1 MRTPA
6 LIAALPMLLWALSCG
21 EPFERG
27 PKQINYV
34 PPEPTDD
41 DDDDD
46 TTADDDDVT
55 TDDDDDITTDD
66 DDDITTTDDD
76 DDDTTFVAPTW
87 AEDAH
92 PVLIA
97 RCQVCH
103 QNGGPGGSSALVLTG
118 DAAADYLKVVPQVD
132 PDNPD
137 ESALLVKASGRTSHG
152 GQTVLAVDS
161 ADYQTL
167 LDWIAA
173 GAAE

>member
-1 MRTPA
+1 MRIPA
-6 LIAALPMLLWALSCG
+6 LIAALMTLLWALSCG

-34 PPEPTDD
+34 PPDPADDDDDVTTNDDDDDVTSDDDDITNDDDDITSDD

-46 TTADDDDVT
+46 TVIEAPLWADDV
-55 TDDDDDITTDD
+55 
-66 DDDITTTDDD
+66 
-76 DDDTTFVAPTW
+76 
-87 AEDAH
+87 H
-92 PVLIA
+92 PVLLA

-118 DAAADYLKVVPQVD
+118 DAAADYLEVATQVD
-132 PDNPD
+132 PDSPD
-137 ESALLVKASGRTSHG
+137 ESALLAKASGRTSHG
-152 GQTVLAVDS
+152 GQAVLAVDS
-161 ADYQTL
+161 ADYLTI